1 MPILAAGA
9 LYGQS
14 VKEVLEAAERI
25 YADAPTFSAQV
36 DGRTVRFEAVS
47 GQPAGTP
54 SYKAVSTQFRRMQIK
69 VRRPNAYWLSIQ
81 SAFEGG
87 SAMSESSA
95 STLGQSQGWSVY
107 ARQDNGTASRGYYE
121 GPRFATQPLG
131 NEPFMLMVSTRM
143 GGRVDMDLV
152 LRHFQVRPAGAGGL
166 KPLGLIEP
174 ELIGSEL
181 LNGRSVYRIFAKT
194 AAGSPILLWVEQSS
208 FLIVR
213 SIMQYASPSMS
224 NRQVI
229 VEENFY
235 NRQQLNPSFTASDFT
250 VEKSPP
256 PEPLSAEQMGFISI
270 PALIKLAELTPPAD
284 GTHSGESANSVPP
297 TPASPGVA
305 AVASP
310 TPAGTGQSL
319 SYQQMSSIVLVE
331 GEGGAATGF
340 MTKIRGVDFIVT
352 NLHVLS
358 GSKKITIK
366 NLNGQEQATAGIFG
380 AVGSDIA
387 IIRTASGTQ
396 GEMVLAQDVF
406 ASSQIG
412 DRVVVV
418 GNRLGGGVATQTVG
432 SIMGIGPTRV
442 EVNANFEPGN
452 SGSPIFNLRTNEVVG
467 VATYAEIRPV
477 DAGGGGRGSVAVP
490 EKRWFGYRI
499 DSVAKWEAID
509 LGKWNAQGER
519 IAKFREASKALLAI
533 VKFDFK
539 TARLT
544 PPFGQLI
551 DKLESNYQAAAT
563 NKIVATG
570 IVKDFFRVVQS
581 ISAQGLKDL
590 ESGDYYDY
598 YRTSLYWDTS
608 IPAQIEFR
616 KELIKSLE
624 RYEADSSAYISR
636 MRSGG

>member
-1 MPILAAGA
+1 MAAGA

-14 VKEVLEAAERI
+14 VQEVLEAADRI
-25 YADAPTFSAQV
+25 YADTPTFSAQV
-36 DGRTVRFEAVS
+36 DSRTVRFEPVS
-47 GQPAGTP
+47 GQPNGTP
-54 SYKAVSTQFRRMQIK
+54 SYIAVSTQYKRMQIR

-81 SAFEGG
+81 SAFVGG
-87 SAMSESSA
+87 SGMPDSAA
-95 STLGQSQGWSVY
+95 STLGQSQGWSVF

-121 GPRFATQPLG
+121 GPRFVTQPLG
-131 NEPFMLMVSTRM
+131 NEPFMVMVSARM
-143 GGRVDMDLV
+143 GGRLDADLV
-152 LRHFQVRPAGAGGL
+152 LRHFQVRPAGTGGL

-174 ELIGSEL
+174 ELIGSET
-181 LNGRSVYRIFAKT
+181 LNGSSVYRIIAKT

-213 SIMQYASPSMS
+213 SIMQYASPSMTK
-224 NRQVI
+224 RQFI

-235 NRQQLNPSFTASDFT
+235 NRQQLNPSFNAADFT
-250 VEKSPP
+250 VGKSPP

-270 PALIKLAELTPPAD
+270 PELAKLAELPPAVD
-284 GTHSGESANSVPP
+284 AGPAGAPATPVPQQP
-297 TPASPGVA
+297 APPPVVAAASPPP
-305 AVASP
+305 AVTS
-310 TPAGTGQSL
+310 QSL
-319 SYQQMSSIVLVE
+319 SYQNMSSIVLIE

-358 GSKKITIK
+358 GSKKFTIK
-366 NLNGQEQATAGIFG
+366 NLNGQELAVAGIFG
-380 AVGSDIA
+380 AAGSDVA
-387 IIRTASGTQ
+387 IIRTTSAPQ

-452 SGSPIFNLRTNEVVG
+452 SGSPIFNLRTNEVIG
-467 VATYAEIRPV
+467 VATYAETRPV
-477 DAGGGGRGSVAVP
+477 NAGGNSRGAVAVP

-499 DSVAKWEAID
+499 DSVVKWEAID

-519 IAKFREASKALLAI
+519 IAKFREASKGLLAI
-533 VKFDFK
+533 VNFDFK

-544 PPFGQLI
+544 PPFGPLI
-551 DKLESNYQAAAT
+551 DKLESNYQTAGT
-563 NKIVATG
+563 NKMAANG
-570 IVKDFFRVVQS
+570 YVKDFFRVVQS
-581 ISAQGLKDL
+581 LSALGLKDL

-608 IPAQIEFR
+608 IPAQVEFR
-616 KELIKSLE
+616 KELIKALE
-624 RYEADSSAYISR
+624 RYEVDTSAYMSR
-636 MRSGG
+636 LRNGG

>member
-1 MPILAAGA
+1 
-9 LYGQS
+9 
-14 VKEVLEAAERI
+14 
-25 YADAPTFSAQV
+25 
-36 DGRTVRFEAVS
+36 
-47 GQPAGTP
+47 
-54 SYKAVSTQFRRMQIK
+54 MQIK